1 MPNWCNNSIR
11 INGDKKMISTLVR
24 VIENTKDGEDRVFQ
38 SLIGYPDHMTK
49 ADYDKDWYDTN
60 IGWFGTKW
68 DVSYS
73 SCNMEYDETE
83 IRLYPDTAWSPPIEF
98 LTNLVKQYEG
108 IEAYIFYSEG
118 GIGFSGETKIYR
130 DEDGHISVDDSE
142 YPYLEGI
149 YLLDKE
155 LFWNSELE
163 SMIDSARDEITSDD
177 EEDED
182 DVVKKIDEVKIVE
195 YVNENFSFV
204 TDEDKETIIKQFK
217 EELND

>member
-11 INGDKKMISTLVR
+11 INGDEKTISALVR
-24 VIENTKDGEDRVFQ
+24 VIENTKNGEDRVFQ

-49 ADYDKDWYDTN
+49 DDYDKDWYDTN
-60 IGWFGTKW
+60 VSWFGTKW

-73 SCNMEYDETE
+73 SCNMDYDETE
-83 IRLYPDTAWSPPIEF
+83 IRLSPDTAWSPPIEF
-98 LTNLVKQYEG
+98 LTNLVKQYDG

-130 DEDGHISVDDSE
+130 DEDGHIIVDDSE

-163 SMIDSARDEITSDD
+163 SMIDSARYELV
-177 EEDED
+177 DED
-182 DVVKKIDEVKIVE
+182 DEVKTIDEAKIVE
-195 YVNENFSFV
+195 YVNDNFDFV

>member
-11 INGDKKMISTLVR
+11 INGDEKTISALVR
-24 VIENTKDGEDRVFQ
+24 VIENTKDGEDKVFQ

-60 IGWFGTKW
+60 VNWFGTKW

-73 SCNMEYDETE
+73 DCNMDYDKTE
-83 IRLYPDTAWSPPIEF
+83 IRLSPDTAWSPPIEF
-98 LTNLVKQYEG
+98 LTNLVKQYDG

-130 DEDGHISVDDSE
+130 DENGHTIVDDSE

-149 YLLDKE
+149 YILDKE
-155 LFWNSELE
+155 LFWGSEVD
-163 SMIDSARDEITSDD
+163 SMIDSARYEMTSDD
-177 EEDED
+177 ED
-182 DVVKKIDEVKIVE
+182 DEVKTIDEAKIIE
-195 YVNENFSFV
+195 YVNENFGFV
-204 TDEDKETIIKQFK
+204 TDEDKETIINQFK

>member
-1 MPNWCNNSIR
+1 MPNWCNNSIT
-11 INGDKKMISTLVR
+11 ISGDEKIISALVR
-24 VIENTKDGEDRVFQ
+24 VIENTKNGEDRVFQ

-49 ADYDKDWYDTN
+49 DDYDKDWYDTN
-60 IGWFGTKW
+60 VSWFGTKW

-73 SCNMEYDETE
+73 SCNMEYEETE
-83 IRLYPDTAWSPPIEF
+83 IRLSPDTAWSPPIEF
-98 LTNLVKQYEG
+98 LTNLVKQYDG

-118 GIGFSGETKIYR
+118 GKGFSGETKIYR
-130 DEDGHISVDDSE
+130 DEDGHTIVDDSE

-163 SMIDSARDEITSDD
+163 SMIDSARYELV
-177 EEDED
+177 DED
-182 DVVKKIDEVKIVE
+182 DEVKTIDEAKIVE
-195 YVNENFSFV
+195 YVNDNFDFV

>member
-1 MPNWCNNSIR
+1 
-11 INGDKKMISTLVR
+11 
-24 VIENTKDGEDRVFQ
+24 
-38 SLIGYPDHMTK
+38 
-49 ADYDKDWYDTN
+49 
-60 IGWFGTKW
+60 
-68 DVSYS
+68 
-73 SCNMEYDETE
+73 MEYNETE

-98 LTNLVKQYEG
+98 LTNLVKQYDG

-177 EEDED
+177 EDD
-182 DVVKKIDEVKIVE
+182 DSDVVKKIDEVKIVE

>member
-1 MPNWCNNSIR
+1 
-11 INGDKKMISTLVR
+11 
-24 VIENTKDGEDRVFQ
+24 
-38 SLIGYPDHMTK
+38 
-49 ADYDKDWYDTN
+49 
-60 IGWFGTKW
+60 
-68 DVSYS
+68 
-73 SCNMEYDETE
+73 
-83 IRLYPDTAWSPPIEF
+83 
-98 LTNLVKQYEG
+98 LVKQYDG

-130 DEDGHISVDDSE
+130 DEDGHIIVDDSE

-149 YLLDKE
+149 YILDKE

-177 EEDED
+177 EDD
-182 DVVKKIDEVKIVE
+182 DSDVVKKIDEAKIVE

>member
-1 MPNWCNNSIR
+1 M
-11 INGDKKMISTLVR
+11 
-24 VIENTKDGEDRVFQ
+24 TKD
-38 SLIGYPDHMTK
+38 
-49 ADYDKDWYDTN
+49 DYDKDWYDTN
-60 IGWFGTKW
+60 VSWFGTKW

-73 SCNMEYDETE
+73 DCNMDYDETE
-83 IRLYPDTAWSPPIEF
+83 IRLSPDTAWSPPIEF
-98 LTNLVKQYEG
+98 LTNLVKQYDG

-130 DEDGHISVDDSE
+130 DEDGHTIVDDSE

-163 SMIDSARDEITSDD
+163 SMIDSARYELV
-177 EEDED
+177 DED
-182 DVVKKIDEVKIVE
+182 DEVKTIDEAKIVE
-195 YVNENFSFV
+195 YVNDNFDFV

>member
-1 MPNWCNNSIR
+1 MPNWCNNSIT
-11 INGDKKMISTLVR
+11 ISGDEKIISALVR
-24 VIENTKDGEDRVFQ
+24 VIENTKNGEDRVFQ

-49 ADYDKDWYDTN
+49 DDYDKDWYDTN
-60 IGWFGTKW
+60 VSWFGTKW

-73 SCNMEYDETE
+73 SCNMEYEETE
-83 IRLYPDTAWSPPIEF
+83 IRLSPDTAWSPPIEF
-98 LTNLVKQYEG
+98 LTNLVKQYDG

-130 DEDGHISVDDSE
+130 DEDGHIIVDDSE

-163 SMIDSARDEITSDD
+163 SMIDSARYELV
-177 EEDED
+177 DED
-182 DVVKKIDEVKIVE
+182 DEVKTIDEAKIVE
-195 YVNENFSFV
+195 YVNDNFDFV

>member
-11 INGDKKMISTLVR
+11 INGDEKTISALVR
-24 VIENTKDGEDRVFQ
+24 VIEKTKDGEDKVFQ

-49 ADYDKDWYDTN
+49 DDYDKDWYDTN
-60 IGWFGTKW
+60 VSWFGTKW

-73 SCNMEYDETE
+73 DCNMDYDETE
-83 IRLYPDTAWSPPIEF
+83 IRLSPDTAWSPPIEF
-98 LTNLVKQYEG
+98 LTNLVKQYDG

-130 DEDGHISVDDSE
+130 DEDGHTIVDDSE

-163 SMIDSARDEITSDD
+163 SMIDSARYELV
-177 EEDED
+177 DED
-182 DVVKKIDEVKIVE
+182 DEVKTIDEAKIVE
-195 YVNENFSFV
+195 YVNDNFDFV

>member
-1 MPNWCNNSIR
+1 MPNWCNNSIT
-11 INGDKKMISTLVR
+11 ISGDEKIISALVR
-24 VIENTKDGEDRVFQ
+24 VIENTKNGEDRVFQ

-49 ADYDKDWYDTN
+49 DDYDKDWYDTN
-60 IGWFGTKW
+60 VSWFGTKW

-73 SCNMEYDETE
+73 SCNMDYDETE
-83 IRLYPDTAWSPPIEF
+83 IRLSPDTAWSPPIEF
-98 LTNLVKQYEG
+98 LTNLVKQYDG

-130 DEDGHISVDDSE
+130 DEDGHTIVDDSE

-163 SMIDSARDEITSDD
+163 SMIDSARYELV
-177 EEDED
+177 DED
-182 DVVKKIDEVKIVE
+182 DEVKTIDEAKIVE
-195 YVNENFSFV
+195 YVNDNFDFV

>member
-11 INGDKKMISTLVR
+11 INGDEKTISALVR
-24 VIENTKDGEDRVFQ
+24 VIENTKNGEDRVFQ

-49 ADYDKDWYDTN
+49 DDYDKDWYDTN
-60 IGWFGTKW
+60 VSWFGTKW

-73 SCNMEYDETE
+73 SCNMEYEETE
-83 IRLYPDTAWSPPIEF
+83 IRLSPDTAWSPPIEF
-98 LTNLVKQYEG
+98 LTNLVKQYDG

-130 DEDGHISVDDSE
+130 DEDGHTIVDDSE

-163 SMIDSARDEITSDD
+163 SMIDSARYELV
-177 EEDED
+177 DED
-182 DVVKKIDEVKIVE
+182 DEVKTIDEAKIVE
-195 YVNENFSFV
+195 YVNDNFDFV

>member
-11 INGDKKMISTLVR
+11 INGDEKTISALVR
-24 VIENTKDGEDRVFQ
+24 VIENTKNGEDRVFQ

-49 ADYDKDWYDTN
+49 DDYDKDWYDTN
-60 IGWFGTKW
+60 VSWFGTKW

-73 SCNMEYDETE
+73 SCNMDYDETE
-83 IRLYPDTAWSPPIEF
+83 IRLSPDTAWSPPIEF
-98 LTNLVKQYEG
+98 LTNLVKQYDG

-130 DEDGHISVDDSE
+130 DEDGHTIVDDSE

-163 SMIDSARDEITSDD
+163 SMIDSARYELV
-177 EEDED
+177 DED
-182 DVVKKIDEVKIVE
+182 DEVKTIDEAKIVE
-195 YVNENFSFV
+195 YVNDNFDFV

>member
-1 MPNWCNNSIR
+1 MPNWCCNSII
-11 INGDKKMISTLVR
+11 INGDEKTISALVR

-38 SLIGYPDHMTK
+38 SLIGYPDHMSK

-60 IGWFGTKW
+60 VSWFGTKW

-73 SCNMEYDETE
+73 DCNMEYDETE
-83 IRLYPDTAWSPPIEF
+83 IRLSPDTAWSPPIEF
-98 LTNLVKQYEG
+98 LTNLVKQYDG

-130 DEDGHISVDDSE
+130 DEDGHTIVDDSE

-149 YLLDKE
+149 YHLDKE
-155 LFWNSELE
+155 LFWDSELE
-163 SMIDSARDEITSDD
+163 SMIDSARDELTSDD
-177 EEDED
+177 EDDE
-182 DVVKKIDEVKIVE
+182 VKTIDEAKIVE
-195 YVNENFSFV
+195 YVNENFDFV
-204 TDEDKETIIKQFK
+204 TDEDKERIIKQFK

>member
-1 MPNWCNNSIR
+1 MPNWCNNSII
-11 INGDKKMISTLVR
+11 INGDEKTISALVR
-24 VIENTKDGEDRVFQ
+24 VIEKTKDGEDKVFQ

-60 IGWFGTKW
+60 VNWFGTKW

-73 SCNMEYDETE
+73 DCNMDYDETE
-83 IRLYPDTAWSPPIEF
+83 IRLSPDTAWSPPIEF
-98 LTNLVKQYEG
+98 LTNLVKQYDG

-130 DEDGHISVDDSE
+130 DEDGHTIVDDSE

-155 LFWNSELE
+155 LFWGSEVD
-163 SMIDSARDEITSDD
+163 SMIDSARYEMTSDD
-177 EEDED
+177 ED
-182 DVVKKIDEVKIVE
+182 DEVKTIDEAKIIE
-195 YVNENFSFV
+195 YVNENFGFV
-204 TDEDKETIIKQFK
+204 TDEDKETIINQFK

>member
-1 MPNWCNNSIR
+1 M
-11 INGDKKMISTLVR
+11 
-24 VIENTKDGEDRVFQ
+24 
-38 SLIGYPDHMTK
+38 
-49 ADYDKDWYDTN
+49 DYDK
-60 IGWFGTKW
+60 
-68 DVSYS
+68 
-73 SCNMEYDETE
+73 TE
-83 IRLYPDTAWSPPIEF
+83 IRLSPDTAWSPPIEF
-98 LTNLVKQYEG
+98 LTNLVKQYDG

-130 DEDGHISVDDSE
+130 DEDGHIIVDDSE

-149 YLLDKE
+149 YILDKE

-177 EEDED
+177 EDD
-182 DVVKKIDEVKIVE
+182 DSDVVKKIDEAKIVE

>member
-1 MPNWCNNSIR
+1 MPNWCNNSIT
-11 INGDKKMISTLVR
+11 ISGDEKIISALVR
-24 VIENTKDGEDRVFQ
+24 VIENTKNGEDRVFQ

-49 ADYDKDWYDTN
+49 DDYDKDWYDTN
-60 IGWFGTKW
+60 VSWFGTKW

-73 SCNMEYDETE
+73 SCNMEYEETE
-83 IRLYPDTAWSPPIEF
+83 IRLSPDTAWSPPIEF
-98 LTNLVKQYEG
+98 LTNLVKQYDG

-130 DEDGHISVDDSE
+130 DEDGHTIVDDSE

-163 SMIDSARDEITSDD
+163 SMIDSARYELV
-177 EEDED
+177 DED
-182 DVVKKIDEVKIVE
+182 DEVKTIDEAKIVE
-195 YVNENFSFV
+195 YVNDNFDFV